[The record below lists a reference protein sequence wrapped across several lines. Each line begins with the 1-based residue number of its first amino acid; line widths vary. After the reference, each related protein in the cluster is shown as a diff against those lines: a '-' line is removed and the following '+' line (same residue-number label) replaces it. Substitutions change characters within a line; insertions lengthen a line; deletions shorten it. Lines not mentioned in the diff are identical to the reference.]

1 VNRFA
6 VIHAGVLAL
15 GACGTDPVDLT
26 GVYRVDVALGSMP
39 CGTDEPLATFSPFLK
54 LAKDEFLGQSYFKY
68 EGCTDEAGAECT
80 TTGGLFAG
88 FFEPID
94 DGWRAIVTS
103 SSGASGRC
111 ALSYFEQTAIL
122 KHDTLVIDGS
132 AFRDEVDLP
141 SVECDPDE
149 AERRG
154 ADMPC
159 EEHER
164 FESTRVSD

>member
-1 VNRFA
+1 LKRLA
-6 VIHAGVLAL
+6 VVLAL
-15 GACGTDPVDLT
+15 HAGACGSDPVDLT
-26 GVYRVDVALGSMP
+26 GVYRVDIALGSMP
-39 CGTDEPLATFSPFLK
+39 CGTDQPLATFSPFLK
-54 LAKDEFLGQSYFKY
+54 LSKDQFFGQDYFKY
-68 EGCTDEAGAECT
+68 EGCTDEGGAECT
-80 TTGGLFAG
+80 ATSGLFAG

-103 SSGASGRC
+103 SSGSSGRC

-122 KHDTLVIDGS
+122 KNKILVIDGS
-132 AFRDEVDLP
+132 AFRDTVDLP
-141 SVECDPDE
+141 DAQCEPEE

-164 FESTRVSD
+164 FEATQLPPP